1 MVPVAPNATVE
12 EPALI
17 VAFAALE
24 VQLPLSVIVEAFAVS
39 VPFAPIVRPAIVT
52 ARLLAPVV
60 RTVFPVGS
68 VAGYVSGLGA
78 RWSRRFWVGGGPE
91 LGRAWRARWGCAE
104 PSAARWDRPAARQS
118 RQAALVGTSPL
129 KDSTCTT
136 CS

>member
-12 EPALI
+12 EPALN

-60 RTVFPVGS
+60 RTVFPVGLAALLWRYPHHPKNRGRS
-68 VAGYVSGLGA
+68 HPANGPPNRGEALGRGKAGPPGA
-78 RWSRRFWVGGGPE
+78 RGGDARDH
-91 LGRAWRARWGCAE
+91 RASQYE
-104 PSAARWDRPAARQS
+104 
-118 RQAALVGTSPL
+118 
-129 KDSTCTT
+129 
-136 CS
+136 

>member
-12 EPALI
+12 VPALN

-60 RTVFPVGS
+60 RTVFPVG
-68 VAGYVSGLGA
+68 L
-78 RWSRRFWVGGGPE
+78 
-91 LGRAWRARWGCAE
+91 
-104 PSAARWDRPAARQS
+104 
-118 RQAALVGTSPL
+118 AALFWIVSVPPQLRGFVAIV
-129 KDSTCTT
+129 
-136 CS
+136 